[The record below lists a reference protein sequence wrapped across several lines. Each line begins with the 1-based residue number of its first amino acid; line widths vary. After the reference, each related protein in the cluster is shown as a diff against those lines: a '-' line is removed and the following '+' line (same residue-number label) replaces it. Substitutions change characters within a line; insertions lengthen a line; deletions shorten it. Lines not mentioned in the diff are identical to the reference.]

1 VLQCPEFL
9 LRLHYPGMINLI
21 ITHMIKLISRYPP
34 LPGGWAG
41 TLWPKAPATVIP
53 VMLVFLHGQP
63 QPNHLISIRAGPTLN
78 NKGTPLN
85 AEIPRVWRLF
95 QEPRQRSDFSQ

>member
-1 VLQCPEFL
+1 
-9 LRLHYPGMINLI
+9 
-21 ITHMIKLISRYPP
+21 MIKLISRYPP

-41 TLWPKAPATVIP
+41 TLWPKAPATVIL